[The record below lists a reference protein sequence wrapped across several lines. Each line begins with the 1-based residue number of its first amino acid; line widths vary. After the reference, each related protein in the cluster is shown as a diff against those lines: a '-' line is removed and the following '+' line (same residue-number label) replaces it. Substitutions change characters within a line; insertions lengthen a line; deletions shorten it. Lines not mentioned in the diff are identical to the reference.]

1 MKNHESYNMSS
12 ASKTVTVILCLFLF
26 SIAQY
31 LFVEKLNS
39 RQGGSNPN
47 PKDEPISRVLE
58 ISVEQP
64 FFYSAVIHEQSGVQF
79 DRQLVE
85 NWRVRTKSSW
95 AITPFFVYFEH
106 FRTSEMSLL

>member
-1 MKNHESYNMSS
+1 MSS
-12 ASKTVTVILCLFLF
+12 ASKTVIVILCLFLF
-26 SIAQY
+26 SVAQY
-31 LFVEKLNS
+31 LIAEKLNS
-39 RQGGSNPN
+39 RGGDSIDR
-47 PKDEPISRVLE
+47 KDEPKGRVLE